1 MTVFDNVAIALRM
14 VGVKAEK
21 EIEEKVNYV
30 LEKVGMYRYRNR
42 YADMLSGGERQR
54 VGIARAIVK
63 NPAVVIADEP
73 TGNLDSRNTLEVMN
87 IIKEISEEKLVILV
101 THEEELADFYA
112 SRIIKLLDGKVISD
126 EVNDS
131 AEGLD
136 YRVENKIYLRDIK
149 EHKRIN
155 SGRYNID
162 FYNDS
167 GDELK
172 LDIVVRNGN
181 IYVKTKSE
189 GTKVEVVDS
198 DSSVELV
205 DAHYTRITKDEN
217 QERSFDLTKLEAK
230 GPRKYRSIVNPVSM
244 FVNGFKTVMNYNTLK
259 KILLIGFLISSVFI
273 TYSISNI
280 FGVMN
285 ITDDEF
291 VTVDKSYLRLV
302 SKNTDVDTYLQ
313 FETIPASVM

>member
-1 MTVFDNVAIALRM
+1 MLKLEHVNKYFNKNKKNEIHVINETSLHMEGKGLVALLGPSGCGKTTLLNVIGGLDKVNSGQIFVNGQRITGRLSHTVDKIRNLNVGYVFQNYNLVDNMTVFDNVAIALRM
-14 VGVKAEK
+14 VGVKDKK

-136 YRVENKIYLRDIK
+136 YRVENKI
-149 EHKRIN
+149 
-155 SGRYNID
+155 SG
-162 FYNDS
+162 
-167 GDELK
+167 
-172 LDIVVRNGN
+172 
-181 IYVKTKSE
+181 
-189 GTKVEVVDS
+189 
-198 DSSVELV
+198 
-205 DAHYTRITKDEN
+205 
-217 QERSFDLTKLEAK
+217 
-230 GPRKYRSIVNPVSM
+230 
-244 FVNGFKTVMNYNTLK
+244 
-259 KILLIGFLISSVFI
+259 
-273 TYSISNI
+273 
-280 FGVMN
+280 
-285 ITDDEF
+285 
-291 VTVDKSYLRLV
+291 
-302 SKNTDVDTYLQ
+302 
-313 FETIPASVM
+313 